1 MLLIILYYIVVC
13 RINKSKRNQRLA
25 RKLKD
30 KTRKKIKNRD
40 RFRVREE
47 RKNEERQKEDIER

>member
-30 KTRKKIKNRD
+30 KTRKKIEID
-40 RFRVREE
+40 LELE
-47 RKNEERQKEDIER
+47 KNERTKRGKKKI